1 MNRRFNFAEPCP
13 PSGMRGQVG
22 EDDRCL
28 CLADGQRA
36 LGGSGVS
43 APTIKAI
50 AAMAALDALIN
61 EDKTLICLTGP
72 AGTSKTLLG
81 IASALHS
88 ARTRAPEP
96 AQEQADPEADVT
108 SDEQHLTRK
117 QRKMMENRRG
127 WRR

>member
-1 MNRRFNFAEPCP
+1 
-13 PSGMRGQVG
+13 MRGQVG
-22 EDDRCL
+22 EDDGCL

-61 EDKTLICLTGP
+61 EDKTLICLTGS
-72 AGTSKTLLG
+72 ADTGKTILG

-127 WRR
+127 RRM